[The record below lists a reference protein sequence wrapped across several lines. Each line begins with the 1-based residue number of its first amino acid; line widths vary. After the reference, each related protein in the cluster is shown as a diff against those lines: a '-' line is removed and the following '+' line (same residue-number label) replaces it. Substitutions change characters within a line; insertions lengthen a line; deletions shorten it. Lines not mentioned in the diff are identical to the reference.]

1 MDGKV
6 HLGIVGYGWTFVTK
20 GEIVIHEPAG
30 KMG

>member
-6 HLGIVGYGWTFVTK
+6 HLGIVGRGWTYVTK
-20 GEIVIHEPAG
+20 GEIVIDRPAE